1 MARVKFENPRWNMLK
16 LKNLWFR
23 KKHLIWYFLDSI
35 LVYIHQNSSIHAGLL
50 QFFHLPGCWHP
61 KNPMDAIVGDDH
73 YSCLD
78 FEDFSCLKK
87 RNFCKNR
94 ICENQGL
101 EGKNEGLE
109 DDVFFLK
116 MIFQVPW

>member
-1 MARVKFENPRWNMLK
+1 MLGYCNFFTCQGVGIRKIQWMPSLEMITTVAWILEN
-16 LKNLWFR
+16 
-23 KKHLIWYFLDSI
+23 
-35 LVYIHQNSSIHAGLL
+35 
-50 QFFHLPGCWHP
+50 
-61 KNPMDAIVGDDH
+61 
-73 YSCLD
+73 
-78 FEDFSCLKK
+78 FSCLKK

-116 MIFQVPW
+116 VIFQVPW